1 MIRYWKTAYM
11 AATEKTNGG
20 LFYLLPDIFLKVA
33 TLVPL
38 LFLWRVVMSTGVEV
52 GMTPDQMLSYTLI
65 NAVLGSLL
73 VVRTAATGWMS
84 EGVLMKLFGRPL
96 PVLGQL
102 AAQTIGGWVPML
114 LMFSLPVLVA
124 APFLGIDIVPKSPWF
139 FVSLILCVSL
149 GFALETLFACL
160 SIYLRN
166 MNWLMDRIRAAI
178 IALFSGTVIPIRLLP
193 FGLDVVMKYQ
203 PFAALGGAPLSIFVG
218 AADVTETILLQLMWN
233 VVLWPVALLVFRAS
247 RERMVSYGG

>member
-20 LFYLLPDIFLKVA
+20 LFYLLPDIVIKVA
-33 TLVPL
+33 TLIPL
-38 LFLWRVVMSTGVEV
+38 LFLWRVVMSTGVKV

-73 VVRTAATGWMS
+73 VVRTNATGWMS
-84 EGVLMKLFGRPL
+84 DGVLLKLFGRPL

-102 AAQTIGGWVPML
+102 IAQTAGGWVPML
-114 LMFSLPVLVA
+114 LLFSLPVLLV
-124 APFLGIDIVPKSPWF
+124 APFLGVNIVPKSPWF
-139 FVSLILCVSL
+139 FLSLLLCVSL
-149 GFALETLFACL
+149 GFAMETLFACL
-160 SIYLRN
+160 SIYLKN
-166 MNWLMDRIRAAI
+166 MRWLVDRIRAAV

-193 FGLDVVMKYQ
+193 FGLDTVLKYQ

-218 AADVTETILLQLMWN
+218 SADVPETILLQVLWN
-233 VVLWPVALLVFRAS
+233 VILWPFALLVFRAS